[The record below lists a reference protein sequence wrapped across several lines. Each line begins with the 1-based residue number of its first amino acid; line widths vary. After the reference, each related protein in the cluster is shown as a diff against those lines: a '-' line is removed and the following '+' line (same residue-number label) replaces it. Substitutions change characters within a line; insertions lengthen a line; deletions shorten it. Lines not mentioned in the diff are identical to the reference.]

1 VQGNRS
7 IDFRLLYYDELKP
20 KVLPQSSVVGC
31 LSLWSNP
38 DPDLAQTARRADLS
52 PSRRK
57 SEMHPVVR
65 RKDMTLALDFWGGA
79 LQPVGGLSTGHL
91 DRLWSGAQDRQER
104 GPRRGKLW
112 QNSPCWS

>member
-1 VQGNRS
+1 MGVAQQSVVERLESVQIGTGETRLLASTPILKTNPEFLSIGSPVQGNGS

-65 RKDMTLALDFWGGA
+65 RKDMTLALDF
-79 LQPVGGLSTGHL
+79 
-91 DRLWSGAQDRQER
+91 
-104 GPRRGKLW
+104 
-112 QNSPCWS
+112 